1 MNTLH
6 PSRLENE
13 DAKKVFDELEKEIV
27 NFSDRIF
34 QSKPPADS
42 SQATFTLSERVV
54 ERNARPDSFPEELLV
69 CPKAR
74 LHESTVKKRPKIFKC
89 RCCCVGEPHS
99 KDLTYKRKLLK
110 YKRFGVWKLI

>member
-6 PSRLENE
+6 SRILENE
-13 DAKKVFDELEKEIV
+13 DAKKVFDELEKEIL

-54 ERNARPDSFPEELLV
+54 ASKAGSGSFPEEVVV
-69 CPKAR
+69 CPKAC
-74 LHESTVKKRPKIFKC
+74 LHESTVKKKTKVFKC
-89 RCCCVGEPHS
+89 RCCCVDEPHS
-99 KDLTYKRKLLK
+99 DGLTYKRK
-110 YKRFGVWKLI
+110 